1 MQTCKHVTF
10 NYKAYK
16 ETDLWTIRSLL
27 WQHNNLLKGIY
38 FYWNSFWMKKI
49 SLVIWVTQIQLH
61 GNGLTGNDR
70 DPATATYLTT
80 ARLSYLKKVLNIGN
94 LFHTKI
100 LSSHSNTF
108 FNLILLLWVAVTDLF
123 SGKLI
128 LTMKIAFSIT
138 FSGKK

>member
-1 MQTCKHVTF
+1 MWHLTTKLTRKQICEQSEAS
-10 NYKAYK
+10 Y
-16 ETDLWTIRSLL
+16 DR
-27 WQHNNLLKGIY
+27 HNNLLKGIY
-38 FYWNSFWMKKI
+38 FYWNSFWMKKV

-61 GNGLTGNDR
+61 GNGVMGNDL

-80 ARLSYLKKVLNIGN
+80 AQLSYLKKVLNIGN

-100 LSSHSNTF
+100 LSSHTNTF